1 MRKKYTTKRILIDM
15 TSMTII
21 VVIIVLVT
29 FPFNEIS
36 FKHFFGLLG
45 IFGYLIV
52 RLIIDRYFAKNGYQ

>member
-1 MRKKYTTKRILIDM
+1 MRKKYTIKRILIDM

-21 VVIIVLVT
+21 VVIIVLLR

-52 RLIIDRYFAKNGYQ
+52 RLIIDKYFAKNGCK